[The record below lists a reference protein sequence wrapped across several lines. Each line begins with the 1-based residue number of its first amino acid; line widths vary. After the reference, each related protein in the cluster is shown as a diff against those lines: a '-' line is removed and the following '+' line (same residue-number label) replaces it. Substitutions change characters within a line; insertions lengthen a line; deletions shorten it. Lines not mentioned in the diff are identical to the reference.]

1 MITERSDSDTKAA
14 RKAQPMQAAKKS
26 TWGFWN
32 ANTFGGA
39 EAPPSSSP
47 SNHQQQQWNQ
57 KDSGSNSGSGSLSS
71 SWTTDNPP
79 PRPPKPGS
87 SNQSWNDSSRDHHQW
102 SGGYGEK
109 KPRRC
114 NDFFSCKKANRSS
127 LSGHDKHVVEYVH
140 ACRYGKSCR
149 DQNDPRH
156 NSMYYHLN
164 KTTCKYGKDCRDMY
178 NPQHRAKYHH
188 PGFWDW
194 LEPCDN
200 GSNCP
205 QRYDRA
211 HCLKYMHEGKP
222 VYPEEKP

>member
-39 EAPPSSSP
+39 EAPPSS
-47 SNHQQQQWNQ
+47 NHQQQQWNQ
-57 KDSGSNSGSGSLSS
+57 KGSGSNSSSGSSSLSS

-87 SNQSWNDSSRDHHQW
+87 SNQSWNYSSRDHHQW

-109 KPRRC
+109 RPKRC
-114 NDFFSCKKANRSS
+114 NDFFSCPVANISS
-127 LSGHDKHVVEYVH
+127 FSDHDKHVSKYVH
-140 ACRYGKSCR
+140 ACRYGISCR
-149 DQNDPRH
+149 EKNNPRH
-156 NSMYYHLN
+156 GSMYYHFD
-164 KTTCKYGKDCRDMY
+164 KPYCKYGKDCREMD

-194 LEPCDN
+194 LEPCKN
-200 GSNCP
+200 GSNCL

-211 HCLKYMHEGKP
+211 HCLKYMHDGKP